1 MVTRCFQLCGRSYS
15 MIVEDV
21 RIEENVYKANLSF
34 FVYSQMCDLFSSLLV
49 EEGTIDNH
57 FCNTN
62 FDSSISLMLQVFFI
76 YVY

>member
-1 MVTRCFQLCGRSYS
+1 

-21 RIEENVYKANLSF
+21 RIEENVYKANLGF
-34 FVYSQMCDLFSSLLV
+34 FVSSQMCDLFSSLLV